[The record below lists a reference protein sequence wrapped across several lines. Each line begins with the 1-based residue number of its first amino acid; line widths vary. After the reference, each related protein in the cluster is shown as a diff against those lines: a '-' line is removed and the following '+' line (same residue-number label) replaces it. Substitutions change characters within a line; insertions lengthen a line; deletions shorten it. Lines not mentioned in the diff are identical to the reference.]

1 MVSKKKRRRW
11 EEVSFRKRV
20 RGRGWV
26 LVLAAFV
33 LTDPTEAVLR
43 VQSDDGQTDFFLVG
57 LATTAAGDLHIEGPA
72 PEDAFPTTFF
82 HEGRVAFFLR
92 GRIRGKYLLRM
103 AYDSDKPMPEF
114 NAFDVDP
121 ERFYP
126 IYGDASL
133 LDREASSQGR
143 LFVRFEVQDSYLQF
157 SDYDT
162 GDHFKDTELT
172 AYLRRLHGPNLH
184 YENKQG
190 SLSLFQAETRQVM
203 ARDEFPE
210 IPRGL
215 EACEPHFLA
224 RLARSGPFYLT
235 YTPVIDFSERV
246 WLEVRDRDHLERILE
261 TTPQKRGED
270 YQMDY
275 GTGKLWFSRLIPSTD
290 FDENPIFI
298 IVEYEYRSPRRGDK
312 HTVVGVRAKLTA
324 FQDFHLGATYV
335 EDSLPVLGKVVQFD
349 RRRLAGLDAE
359 WRLGKRARVV
369 GEYARSRVNRTDK
382 AYKIEGFYTLPG
394 GLEVSSYYRRYGPD
408 FTSPSQAT
416 FLNDRLIRGFRA
428 SGNVNKRLSLSFQH
442 ELEHDNLAG
451 DLLNRDRLHLK
462 RTTLSLE
469 QAVSETRTVRLEWET
484 ESRISE
490 ALDPDTG
497 DLLHPAN
504 DVARRVRLELPLDTR
519 ETALEL
525 EWERV
530 NDRSDMG
537 LDSHNFR
544 SRLSGRTSLGNDF
557 EIVPFLEI
565 ERQQLFQDQ
574 YNNQVLSDTDRQTL
588 GWQAMQGDRFSLEA
602 RLERET
608 GRDQQTEGFVQR
620 RRSLWTGEARISP
633 TLTLLL
639 SRETVQMSGPNPS
652 RTAATGAGLR
662 YIPSAKLE
670 VRVQQ
675 DYLNTLLSGTASHR
689 RNLGLTVDFKPTATW
704 GGQAAYLMEND
715 GERTVADHKLKIAGI
730 LGEDWALQLD
740 WSKNHARESFSREGL
755 SRSSQIEMALAYRPV
770 DRDDL
775 HLLGKWARRSGRAVT
790 DPPHTR
796 RTSFGALEGVYEF
809 QPDFILAFKYAG
821 KQVVG
826 TFPLDAR
833 LLVLQL
839 QKPLAER
846 TDVLA
851 SYRLMDHRESH
862 QRESG
867 YSLETG
873 YWLHERLRVAV
884 GYRFQDLEDLELD
897 GNDYSGKGFFTRF
910 TSAF

>member
-1 MVSKKKRRRW
+1 
-11 EEVSFRKRV
+11 
-20 RGRGWV
+20 V

-689 RNLGLTVDFKPTATW
+689 RNLGLTVDFKPTTTW